1 MSANAMR
8 GNTRRASS
16 FPTSKVLW
24 SVVGWLV
31 VFIFFFPVLWM
42 WLEALKTE
50 PQAASSP
57 PTVFFVPT
65 LMEFQDV
72 LSGDFPPFF
81 INSAIASIGSTLLVL
96 VLGLPA
102 AYALAIRPV
111 KRTQDVLF
119 FFISTRFLPFAASL
133 VPLYLLARDLHLLD
147 NIFTLVLIY
156 TTINLPLG
164 VWLLRSFLLEIPH
177 DLFEA
182 ARVDGAGFLTE
193 LRRIVVPLIA
203 PGIAA
208 TSLICLIF
216 SWNEFFYAVNF
227 TSSTAATAPLFLV
240 SFISGRGFF
249 YAKLAAAAT
258 LASLPVLLAG
268 WIAQKQL
275 IRGLTLGAVK

>member
-1 MSANAMR
+1 MTNVMAARQKILLSAL
-8 GNTRRASS
+8 GWVV
-16 FPTSKVLW
+16 VL
-24 SVVGWLV
+24 
-31 VFIFFFPVLWM
+31 IFFFPVLWM
-42 WLEALKTE
+42 WLESLKTE

-57 PTVFFVPT
+57 PTILFMPT
-65 LMEFQDV
+65 IAEFQEV

-81 INSAIASIGSTLLVL
+81 INSAIASVFSTLLVL
-96 VLGLPA
+96 GLGLPA
-102 AYALAIRPV
+102 AYALSVRPV
-111 KRTQDVLF
+111 KRARDALF

-133 VPLYLLARDLHLLD
+133 VPLYLLARDLQLLD
-147 NIFTLVLIY
+147 NIIALVLIY

-164 VWLLRSFLLEIPH
+164 VWLLRSFLLEIPP

-182 ARVDGAGFLTE
+182 ARVDGAGFFNE
-193 LRRIVVPLIA
+193 IWRVVVPLIM

-227 TSSTAATAPLFLV
+227 TSSVAATAPLFLV
-240 SFISGRGFF
+240 SFISGRGLF

-258 LASLPVLLAG
+258 LASLPVLMAG

-275 IRGLTLGAVK
+275 IRGLTMGAVK

>member
-1 MSANAMR
+1 MSANVKV
-8 GNTRRASS
+8 RRQ
-16 FPTSKVLW
+16 FPTSKVMW
-24 SVVGWLV
+24 SVIGWLV
-31 VFIFFFPVLWM
+31 VFVFFFPVLWM
-42 WLEALKTE
+42 WLESFKTE

-57 PTVFFVPT
+57 PTIFFAPT
-65 LMEFQDV
+65 LEEFQLV
-72 LSGDFPPFF
+72 LSGDFPPYF

-133 VPLYLLARDLHLLD
+133 VPLYLLARDAHLLD
-147 NIFTLVLIY
+147 NILALILIY

-182 ARVDGAGFLTE
+182 ARVDGASFRHEIL
-193 LRRIVVPLIA
+193 RIVVPLIS
-203 PGIAA
+203 PGLAA

-227 TSSTAATAPLFLV
+227 TSSVAATTPIFLV
-240 SFISGRGFF
+240 GFISGRGLF

-258 LASLPVLLAG
+258 VSSLPVLLAG

-275 IRGLTLGAVK
+275 IRGLTMGAVK

>member
-1 MSANAMR
+1 MIATLSAKR
-8 GNTRRASS
+8 
-16 FPTSKVLW
+16 SKILL
-24 SVVGWLV
+24 SLVGWLV
-31 VFIFFFPVLWM
+31 VFVFFFPVLWM
-42 WLEALKTE
+42 WLESLKTE

-57 PTVFFVPT
+57 PTIFFLPT
-65 LMEFQDV
+65 LSTYQEV

-81 INSAIASIGSTLLVL
+81 INSAVASIVSTLLVL

-133 VPLYLLARDLHLLD
+133 VPLYLLARDLQLLD
-147 NIFTLVLIY
+147 NILALILIY

-164 VWLLRSFLLEIPH
+164 VWLLRSFLLEIPP

-182 ARVDGAGFLTE
+182 ARVDGAAFRHEIL
-193 LRRIVVPLIA
+193 RIVVPLIA
-203 PGIAA
+203 PGLAA

-216 SWNEFFYAVNF
+216 SWNEFFFAVNF
-227 TSSTAATAPLFLV
+227 TSSVAATAPIFLV
-240 SFISGRGFF
+240 GFISGRGLF

-258 LASLPVLLAG
+258 LSSLPVLLAG
-268 WIAQKQL
+268 WIAQRQL

>member
-1 MSANAMR
+1 MTTTQSTLR
-8 GNTRRASS
+8 
-16 FPTSKVLW
+16 SKVLW

-31 VFIFFFPVLWM
+31 VFVFFFPVLWM
-42 WLEALKTE
+42 WLEGLKTE
-50 PQAASSP
+50 QQAASSP
-57 PTVFFVPT
+57 PTIFFVPT
-65 LMEFQDV
+65 LMQFQEV

-81 INSAIASIGSTLLVL
+81 INSAIASLVSPLLVL

-133 VPLYLLARDLHLLD
+133 VPLYLLARDAHLLD
-147 NIFTLVLIY
+147 NILALILIY

-182 ARVDGAGFLTE
+182 ARVDGATFRHEIL
-193 LRRIVVPLIA
+193 RIVVPLIA
-203 PGIAA
+203 PGLAA

-227 TSSTAATAPLFLV
+227 TSSVAATAPIFLV
-240 SFISGRGFF
+240 GFISGRGLF

-275 IRGLTLGAVK
+275 IRGLTMGAVK

>member
-1 MSANAMR
+1 MR
-8 GNTRRASS
+8 AAEGSLRN
-16 FPTSKVLW
+16 KVIL
-24 SVVGWLV
+24 SVVGWAV
-31 VFIFFFPVLWM
+31 VFVFFFPVLWM
-42 WLEALKTE
+42 WMEGLKTE
-50 PQAASSP
+50 TQAASSP
-57 PTVFFVPT
+57 PTLFFLPT
-65 LMEFQDV
+65 LASFQDV
-72 LSGDFPPFF
+72 LSGDFPPYF
-81 INSAIASIGSTLLVL
+81 INSAFASLGSTFLVL

-111 KRTQDVLF
+111 KRTQDALF

-133 VPLYLLARDLHLLD
+133 VPLYLLARDLKLLD
-147 NIFTLVLIY
+147 NIFALTLIY

-164 VWLLRSFLLEIPH
+164 VWLLRSFLLEIPN

-182 ARVDGAGFLTE
+182 ARVDGAAFRHEIL
-193 LRRIVVPLIA
+193 RIVVPLIA

-227 TSSTAATAPLFLV
+227 TSSVAATTPIFLV
-240 SFISGRGFF
+240 GFISGRGLF

-258 LASLPVLLAG
+258 VSSLPVLLAG

-275 IRGLTLGAVK
+275 IRGLTMGAVK

>member
-1 MSANAMR
+1 MASVMAAR
-8 GNTRRASS
+8 GKIA
-16 FPTSKVLW
+16 W

-42 WLEALKTE
+42 WLESLKTE
-50 PQAASSP
+50 PQAASTP
-57 PTVFFVPT
+57 PTILFIPT
-65 LMEFQDV
+65 LSEFQEV

-81 INSAIASIGSTLLVL
+81 INSAIASVFSTLLVL

-102 AYALAIRPV
+102 AYALSVRPV
-111 KRTQDVLF
+111 KRSRDVLF

-133 VPLYLLARDLHLLD
+133 VPLYLLARDLQLLD
-147 NIFTLVLIY
+147 NIIALVLIY

-164 VWLLRSFLLEIPH
+164 VWLLRSFLLEIPP

-182 ARVDGAGFLTE
+182 ARVDGAGFFNE
-193 LRRIVVPLIA
+193 IWRVVVPLIM

-208 TSLICLIF
+208 TSLICVIF

-227 TSSTAATAPLFLV
+227 TSSVAATTPLFLV
-240 SFISGRGFF
+240 SFISGRGLF

-258 LASLPVLLAG
+258 LASLPVLMAG
-268 WIAQKQL
+268 WIAQRQL
-275 IRGLTLGAVK
+275 IRGLTMGAVK

>member
-1 MSANAMR
+1 MISAQ
-8 GNTRRASS
+8 
-16 FPTSKVLW
+16 TSLRSKILL

-42 WLEALKTE
+42 WMEALKTE
-50 PQAASSP
+50 TQAASSP
-57 PTVFFVPT
+57 PTIFFMPT
-65 LMEFQDV
+65 LASFQEV

-81 INSAIASIGSTLLVL
+81 INSAIASIGSTILVL

-102 AYALAIRPV
+102 AYALAIRPI
-111 KRTQDVLF
+111 KRTQDALF

-133 VPLYLLARDLHLLD
+133 VPLYLLARDLQLLD
-147 NIFTLVLIY
+147 NILALILIY

-164 VWLLRSFLLEIPH
+164 VWLLRSFLLEIPN

-182 ARVDGAGFLTE
+182 ARVDGAAFRHEIL
-193 LRRIVVPLIA
+193 RIVVPLIA

-227 TSSTAATAPLFLV
+227 TSSVAATTPIFLV
-240 SFISGRGFF
+240 GFISGRGLF

-258 LASLPVLLAG
+258 VSSLPVLLAG

-275 IRGLTLGAVK
+275 IRGLTMGAVK

>member
-1 MSANAMR
+1 MERVMAARGKIAWSA
-8 GNTRRASS
+8 
-16 FPTSKVLW
+16 
-24 SVVGWLV
+24 VGWLV

-42 WLEALKTE
+42 WLESLKTE
-50 PQAASSP
+50 TQAASTP
-57 PTVFFVPT
+57 PTILFIPT
-65 LMEFQDV
+65 LSEFQEV

-81 INSAIASIGSTLLVL
+81 INSAIASLFSTLLVL

-102 AYALAIRPV
+102 AYALSVRPV
-111 KRTQDVLF
+111 KRSRDVLF

-133 VPLYLLARDLHLLD
+133 VPLYLLARDLQLLD
-147 NIFTLVLIY
+147 NIIALVLIY

-164 VWLLRSFLLEIPH
+164 VWLLRSFLLEIPP

-182 ARVDGAGFLTE
+182 ARVDGAGFFNE
-193 LRRIVVPLIA
+193 IWRVVVPLIM

-227 TSSTAATAPLFLV
+227 TSSVAATAPLFLV
-240 SFISGRGFF
+240 SFISGRGLF

-275 IRGLTLGAVK
+275 IRGLTMGAVK